1 MVLKGTTDPNRK
13 LLIRYLRQ
21 LANKSEAPI
30 WKRLAEELEKPRR
43 SRPAVNV
50 GKLNR
55 FANLNK
61 VLLVPGKLLGDGVIT
76 KPITVA
82 AVDFSEQA
90 RRKVENAGGKCLD
103 ILTLVKMEPRGRNV
117 QIII

>member
-21 LANKSEAPI
+21 VANKNEAPI
-30 WKRLAEELEKPRR
+30 WKKLADELEKPRR
-43 SRPAVNV
+43 SRPVVNV

-55 FANLNK
+55 FTDIDK

-76 KPITVA
+76 KPVTVA

-90 RRKVENAGGKCLD
+90 RQKIERAGGKCLD
-103 ILTLVKMEPRGRNV
+103 ILKLLETEPKGRNV
-117 QIII
+117 QIIT